1 MKTALIALLLVACGS
16 RDQPEVKREPERPK
30 RVIEPPTGKVR
41 PLPPHA
47 IRADGVG
54 PFALGAS
61 LQDLVAQLPAPRIET
76 FDVPNVGV
84 HSSILRAEDGAI
96 VIGGEPMG
104 KARFIAVV
112 GGDIARTESG
122 LHVGSTRYELVRAL
136 GAPVDRVDR
145 ARDPRVIVPS
155 GLRNSRVLLED
166 DKVAAIVVIAEE
178 RAPEPASDGCAR
190 PPGDDKKFGA
200 CMTPAG
206 ELVERDG
213 DELVFFHASDPDKPI
228 GHASVPGLVFAAP
241 LRTADGRDEV
251 VAIARSEDTQQRT
264 WSLVAYRLE
273 GGKLV
278 RSIDVTPVYTL
289 TAASAR
295 WIGAELRDLDLY
307 LELASHPDSIEVGG
321 LLTTKIGDRL
331 RDIVVISPVPVARHR

>member
-1 MKTALIALLLVACGS
+1 VKTFLIALLLVACGS
-16 RDQPEVKREPERPK
+16 RDQPEVKRDTERPK
-30 RVIEPPTGKVR
+30 RVIEPPSGKVR

-61 LQDLVAQLPAPRIET
+61 LQELVAQLPSPRIET

-84 HSSILRAEDGAI
+84 HSSILRAEDDAI

-112 GGDIARTESG
+112 GADIARTESG

-136 GAPVDRVDR
+136 GAPVDRADR
-145 ARDPRVIVPS
+145 ARDPHIIVPS
-155 GLRNSRVLLED
+155 GLRNARVVLDGD

-178 RAPEPASDGCAR
+178 RAADAASDGCAR
-190 PPGDDKKFGA
+190 PPGDDKRFGA

-213 DELVFFHASDPDKPI
+213 DDLTFYRTDSDKPV
-228 GHASVPGLVFAAP
+228 GHASVPGLVFVQP
-241 LRTADGRDEV
+241 LRTSDGRDEV
-251 VAIARSEDTQQRT
+251 VAISRSEDAQQRT
-264 WSLVAYRLE
+264 WSLAAYGLE

-278 RSIDVTPVYTL
+278 KTIDQKSVYTL

-321 LLTTKIGDRL
+321 LLTRKKGDRL